1 MEFREQTGQN
11 IEKSVMDV
19 ENIVTSPILDNK
31 EIETSTS
38 NTETESKYME
48 SATGRNSL
56 HSQFGGSIYL
66 K

>member
-38 NTETESKYME
+38 NTETESK
-48 SATGRNSL
+48 
-56 HSQFGGSIYL
+56 
-66 K
+66 